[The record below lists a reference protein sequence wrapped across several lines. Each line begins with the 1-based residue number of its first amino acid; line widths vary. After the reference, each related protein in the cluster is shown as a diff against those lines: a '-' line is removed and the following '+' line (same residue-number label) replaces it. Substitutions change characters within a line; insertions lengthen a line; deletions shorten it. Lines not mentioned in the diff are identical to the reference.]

1 MINLSSGINAYST
14 TDQISRPPVENQAPP
29 ATEQKDAQSN
39 GFVTDRTDLSAKAL
53 ALSKSVSAAGST
65 SEQGEVK
72 ASESG
77 ETQEE
82 PATSLP
88 PQAQYG
94 RQFSRQSSPSI
105 NIRV

>member
-1 MINLSSGINAYST
+1 MITLSSGINAYST

-29 ATEQKDAQSN
+29 ATEQQDAQSN
-39 GFVTDRTDLSAKAL
+39 GFITDRTDLSAKAL
-53 ALSKSVSAAGST
+53 ALSKSVPPAGSS

-72 ASESG
+72 ASEQG

-82 PATSLP
+82 PASSVSL
-88 PQAQYG
+88 QAQYG
-94 RQFSRQSSPSI
+94 QQSSRQSSPSI

>member
-1 MINLSSGINAYST
+1 MITLSSGINAYST
-14 TDQISRPPVENQAPP
+14 ADQISRPPVENQTPP
-29 ATEQKDAQSN
+29 ATEQQDTQAN

-53 ALSKSVSAAGST
+53 ALSRSVPPAGSS

-72 ASESG
+72 ASEQG

-82 PATSLP
+82 PTSSLP

-94 RQFSRQSSPSI
+94 QQSSQQSSLSI

>member
-29 ATEQKDAQSN
+29 ATEQQGSPSN
-39 GFVTDRTDLSAKAL
+39 GFVTDRTDISAKAL
-53 ALSKSVSAAGST
+53 SLSRSVPPAGS
-65 SEQGEVK
+65 SSDQVEVK
-72 ASESG
+72 ASEPG

-82 PATSLP
+82 QVSSVP
-88 PQAQYG
+88 PQAQYS
-94 RQFSRQSSPSI
+94 QQSSQQSSPSI

>member
-29 ATEQKDAQSN
+29 ATEQQDSQSN

-53 ALSKSVSAAGST
+53 SLSRSAPPVGSS

-72 ASESG
+72 TSEQG

-82 PATSLP
+82 QAASVPA
-88 PQAQYG
+88 QAQSS
-94 RQFSRQSSPSI
+94 QQSSPSI